1 MTGARVDSAA
11 WSVAGGGAAQDHK
24 SEPHDNGGGVSRDT
38 PFKRC
43 ALPRLVTHPAI
54 VFPSSQQSIT
64 KGNTTMELTNRILSL
79 VAFVAIAAVLMTGLI
94 VIIASF
100 DPTPIRL
107 AAAAIVA

>member
-1 MTGARVDSAA
+1 
-11 WSVAGGGAAQDHK
+11 
-24 SEPHDNGGGVSRDT
+24 
-38 PFKRC
+38 
-43 ALPRLVTHPAI
+43 
-54 VFPSSQQSIT
+54 
-64 KGNTTMELTNRILSL
+64 MELTNRILTL